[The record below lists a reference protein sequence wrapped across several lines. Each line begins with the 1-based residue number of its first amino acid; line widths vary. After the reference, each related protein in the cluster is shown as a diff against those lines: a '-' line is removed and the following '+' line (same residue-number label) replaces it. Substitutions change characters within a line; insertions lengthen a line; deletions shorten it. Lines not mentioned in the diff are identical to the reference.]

1 MAEETI
7 AVEGLSS
14 PASIIIDRWG
24 VPHIRAE
31 TTDDMFFVQGFN
43 AARDRLWQ
51 IDLGRKRGLGLL
63 SADFGP
69 GYLEQDRA
77 ARLFL
82 YRGDMDREWASYGE
96 NAKEICES
104 FAAGI
109 NAYIELC
116 EREPERLSPEFAA
129 MGTRPARWQAE
140 DVVRVRSHGWV
151 RNAVSEVVRSHV
163 VSVAGGEA
171 DLLRQNLEPAHD
183 PLAGGAGTVEPL
195 PLDCL
200 DMLKLATAPVTFT
213 TERLAAKLDEA
224 ARWRKVSPL
233 GQVMR
238 EAALQGSNNWAVH
251 GSRTDTGRPI
261 LAGDPHRNH
270 AIPSLRYIVHLT
282 SPGFDGIG
290 AGEPSLPGISMGHN
304 GTAGFGLTL
313 FFGHDQEDV
322 YTYETHPGDPHLY
335 RYRDRWEAMRVI
347 EEKVGLRGGDAAT
360 VQLKFTRHG
369 PVVAEYP
376 AERKAVAI
384 RTVWLEPGAAPYFRS
399 IVTMHAKSFEAF
411 REGMAGWVVP
421 ATNQVYADLS
431 GTIGWVVAG
440 LSPVRENWDGLLAV
454 PGDGRFEWQ
463 GFLAADRLP
472 HAVNPPAGYLATA
485 NEMNVPDSWY
495 REHRP
500 IGYEWVEP
508 SRAQRIAKV
517 FAGEEKHTL
526 ENSKALQTDILSIPA
541 RRLCRLLEK
550 VEPVT
555 SDGQAS
561 LALLGDWDHRLAAE
575 SAAAALF
582 EVWWSRHL
590 RPAIVAKLVADP
602 AARLLIDQGD
612 VARLL
617 AVLEGNAEG
626 VPAGERDTLL
636 AETLEGAYA
645 TCRLLMGDDP
655 DAWGWGRLHVAL
667 FEHAVGAAQPETR
680 ATFDVGPL
688 PFAGSESTPMNAAY
702 RPEDFRLIAGA
713 SFRMVLDIGNWDKS
727 VCINTPGQS
736 GDPRSP
742 HYSDLAPIWARGGY
756 VPMLY
761 NRAAIDAAAA
771 STIRLVPA
779 D

>member
-7 AVEGLSS
+7 AVEGLSQ
-14 PASIIIDRWG
+14 PASIIVDRWG
-24 VPHIRAE
+24 VPHIRAA

-51 IDLGRKRGLGLL
+51 IDLSRKRGLGLL
-63 SADFGP
+63 AADFGP

-82 YRGDMDREWASYGE
+82 YRGDMDREWAAYGDT
-96 NAKEICES
+96 AKAACES

-109 NAYIELC
+109 NAFVELC
-116 EREPERLSPEFAA
+116 EREPERLPPEFAA
-129 MGTRPARWQAE
+129 MGTRPARWQAA

-163 VSVAGGEA
+163 ISAAGPEA

-183 PLAGGAGTVEPL
+183 PLADRSGPVEAL

-213 TERLAAKLDEA
+213 TERLAATLENVGA
-224 ARWRKVSPL
+224 WRKVSPS
-233 GQVMR
+233 GDVMP
-238 EAALQGSNNWAVH
+238 EVALQGSNNWAVH

-270 AIPSLRYIVHLT
+270 AVPSLRYIVHLT

-290 AGEPSLPGISMGHN
+290 AGEPTLPGISMGHN

-322 YTYETHPGDPHLY
+322 YTYETHPEDPNLY
-335 RYRDRWEAMRVI
+335 RYRDEWEAMRLV
-347 EEKVGLRGGDAAT
+347 EEKVGLRGGGEAT
-360 VQLKFTRHG
+360 VRLKFTRHG

-376 AERKAVAI
+376 AECKAVAI

-399 IVTMHAKSFEAF
+399 IVTMHAKSFGAF

-421 ATNQVYADLS
+421 ATNQVYADTS

-463 GFLAADRLP
+463 GFLAAEKLP
-472 HAVNPPAGYLATA
+472 FAVNPPAGYVATA
-485 NEMNVPDSWY
+485 NEMNVPEAWH
-495 REHRP
+495 RENRP

-508 SRAQRIAKV
+508 SRAQRIAEV
-517 FAGEEKHTL
+517 FAAEETHTL
-526 ENSKALQTDILSIPA
+526 ESSKALQTDVLSIPA
-541 RRLCRLLEK
+541 RRLCHLLDK
-550 VEPVT
+550 IEPG
-555 SDGQAS
+555 SPDIRAA
-561 LALLGDWDHRLAAE
+561 LDLLGNWDYRLEAG

-582 EVWWSRHL
+582 EVWWTSHL
-590 RPAIVAKLVADP
+590 RPSTIAKLVADP
-602 AARLLIDQGD
+602 AVQVLIDQGD

-617 AVLEGNAEG
+617 AVLEGSAPG
-626 VPAGERDTLL
+626 LPAGERDALL
-636 AETLEGAYA
+636 AGTLAAAFA
-645 TCRLLMGDDP
+645 TCRALMGDDP
-655 DAWGWGRLHVAL
+655 TAWEWCRLHLAK
-667 FEHAVGAAQPETR
+667 FEHAIGAVRPEMR
-680 ATFDVGPL
+680 AAGDVGPL
-688 PFAGSESTPMNAAY
+688 PVGGSDSTPMNAAY
-702 RPEDFRLIAGA
+702 RSDDFRLTSGA
-713 SFRMVLDIGNWDKS
+713 SFRMVLDVGDWDNS

-742 HYSDLAPIWARGGY
+742 HYRDLAPIWAGGGY

-761 NRAAIDAAAA
+761 SRAAVDAEAVR
-771 STIRLVPA
+771 IIELVPLR
-779 D
+779 